1 MPVKQIEAIPQNV
14 RKKANVIVNPALPA
28 LTPVRREYSAWVAWP
43 ISVGLVFLLCAI
55 SSPIFETNDDVHLS
69 MIAHG
74 YGIATGG
81 SPRLV
86 YSNVLW
92 GYFMRLVPE
101 IWGVLGYSLITLGIL
116 VVVGAVVIRCVLA
129 TGIGIA
135 AAIAVLTLVVARAV
149 LIPQYTTNA
158 GLLMVAAVVCWHRFD
173 QRGSAGR
180 LALSAG
186 CLLAYCS
193 FLVRAQE
200 FLLVL
205 AVALPLMPWRSLWR
219 RRDAKVALILLG
231 VAIGASSM
239 LDHFAY
245 RGADWAEFNRFNAV
259 RIPYNDFGAAEHL
272 KVRPEILR
280 RFGYTANDVDLIT
293 DWFFEDP
300 KIADPDKLRSMLREL
315 GPLAFQA
322 GSLEKGWQGVSELG
336 TSDKLLPVVFAAL
349 LLALMR
355 PRWRTFG
362 VWSLCLGALFTLGLM
377 GRPGVT
383 RVYIPLVG
391 LLLLAPFLD
400 DDGMLLDGTRVR
412 RWTMIGVVLVASL
425 FNAQAVLRNSRGLWS
440 WSEDVRAGLANFPGD
455 GVVVWGGNFPYEA
468 VYPVLGSSPNFRNL
482 HLSLLDDFT
491 LAPYSVATAAR
502 KNGRGFLDRLV
513 DERGV
518 AVVVN
523 DYGAA
528 LLEIYCRDNLH
539 GVFYVVMSRSYGRVL
554 VTTFRCRV
562 D

>member
-1 MPVKQIEAIPQNV
+1 
-14 RKKANVIVNPALPA
+14 VNTALSA
-28 LTPVRREYSAWVAWP
+28 LTPVRREYMAWVAWP
-43 ISVGLVFLLCAI
+43 ISVGLVFLLCSI

-74 YGIATGG
+74 YGIAAGG

-92 GYFMRLVPE
+92 GYFIRLVPE
-101 IWGVLGYSLITLGIL
+101 IWGVPGYSLITLGIV
-116 VVVGAVVIRCVLA
+116 VVVGAVVMRSVLA

-135 AAIAVLTLVVARAV
+135 GGIAVLTLVIARAV
-149 LIPQYTTNA
+149 LVPQYTINA

-173 QRGSAGR
+173 KQKSDGS
-180 LALSAG
+180 LALCAG
-186 CLLAYCS
+186 CLLAYCG
-193 FLVRAQE
+193 FLVRAHE

-205 AVALPLMPWRSLWR
+205 GVALPLIPWRSLLL
-219 RRDAKVALILLG
+219 RRDAKIALILLV
-231 VAIGASSM
+231 VAIAASSI

-245 RGADWAEFNRFNAV
+245 RGAEWVEFNRFNAV
-259 RIPYNDFGAAEHL
+259 RIPYNDYGAAEHL
-272 KVRPEILR
+272 KDRPEILSR
-280 RFGYTANDVDLIT
+280 YGYTANDVDLIA

-300 KIADPDKLRSMLREL
+300 KIADPEKLHSMLSEL
-315 GPLAFQA
+315 GSLAFQA
-322 GSLEKGWQGVSELG
+322 GSLEKAWKGVSELG
-336 TSDKLLPVVFAAL
+336 SSNKLLPIVFAAVFL
-349 LLALMR
+349 TVMR
-355 PRWRTFG
+355 PRWRIFG
-362 VWSLCLGALFTLGLM
+362 VWGLCLGALFTLGLL

-400 DDGMLLDGTRVR
+400 DGGVLLDCTKLR
-412 RWTMIGVVLVASL
+412 RWMVVGVVLVASF
-425 FNAQAVLRNSRGLWS
+425 FNAKTVLGNSRGMRT
-440 WSEDVRAGLANFPGD
+440 WSEDVRAGLRHFPSD

-468 VYPVLGSSPNFRNL
+468 VYPVLSSSPNFRNL
-482 HLSLLDDFT
+482 HLYLLDDFT

-502 KNGRGFLDRLV
+502 TSGHGFLDQLV

-518 AVVVN
+518 SVVVN
-523 DYGAA
+523 DYGAD

-539 GVFYVVMSRSYGRVL
+539 GIFDVVASRSYGQVW

>member
-1 MPVKQIEAIPQNV
+1 
-14 RKKANVIVNPALPA
+14 
-28 LTPVRREYSAWVAWP
+28 
-43 ISVGLVFLLCAI
+43 LLCSI
-55 SSPIFETNDDVHLS
+55 SSPIFDTNDDVHLS

-92 GYFMRLVPE
+92 GYLIRWVPE
-101 IWGVLGYSLITLGIL
+101 IGGVPGYSLITLGIL
-116 VVVGAVVIRCVLA
+116 VVVGAVVIRSLLA
-129 TGIGIA
+129 TGIGMA
-135 AAIAVLTLVVARAV
+135 GAIAVLTLVLARAV
-149 LIPQYTTNA
+149 LIPQYTINA

-173 QRGSAGR
+173 KQASDAR
-180 LALSAG
+180 LALCAG

-200 FLLVL
+200 FILVL
-205 AVALPLMPWRSLWR
+205 GVALPLLPWRSLFLRW
-219 RRDAKVALILLG
+219 DAKVALILLLA
-231 VAIGASSM
+231 AIGASSI
-239 LDHFAY
+239 LDRFAY
-245 RGADWAEFNRFNAV
+245 RDADWVAFNRLNAI

-272 KVRPEILR
+272 KERPEILR
-280 RFGYTANDVDLIT
+280 RYGYTANDVDLIT
-293 DWFFEDP
+293 NWFFEDP
-300 KIADPDKLRSMLREL
+300 KIADPEKLRSMLREL

-322 GSLEKGWQGVSELG
+322 GSVEKAWKGVSELG
-336 TSDKLLPVVFAAL
+336 TSDKLLPIALAAAL
-349 LLALMR
+349 IAVMR
-355 PRWRTFG
+355 PRRRTVG
-362 VWSLCLGALFTLGLM
+362 VWILCLGALFTLGLL

-400 DDGMLLDGTRVR
+400 AGGVFPDCSKLR
-412 RWTMIGVVLVASL
+412 RWTVIGVVLVASL
-425 FNAQAVLRNSRGLWS
+425 FNAQSVLGNSRGLQS
-440 WSEDVRAGLANFPGD
+440 WSEDIRAGLQHFPND

-482 HLSLLDDFT
+482 HLYLLDDFS

-502 KNGRGFLDRLV
+502 TSGHGFLDQLV
-513 DERGV
+513 DARGV

-523 DYGAA
+523 DYGAG

-539 GVFYVVMSRSYGRVL
+539 GFFDILANRDYGQVG

-562 D
+562 G